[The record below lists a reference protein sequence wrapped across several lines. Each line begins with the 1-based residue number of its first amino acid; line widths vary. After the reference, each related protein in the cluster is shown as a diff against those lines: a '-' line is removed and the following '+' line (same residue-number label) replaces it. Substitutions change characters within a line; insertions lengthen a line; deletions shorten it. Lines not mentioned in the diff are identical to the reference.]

1 MEGKELESA
10 LGRRPLIYNIQRYSV
25 QDGPGTRTTVFVKG
39 CPLKCPW
46 CHNPDAQDVRPE
58 LLFDLEKCTGC
69 GACIGAC
76 PEGANRR
83 EGDKV
88 AVNRAL
94 CTGCGC
100 CVDVCPA
107 SAREICGH
115 KIDMDDIV
123 EEATKDEMFY
133 IASGGGVTI
142 GGGDPL
148 FFPEFTL
155 ELTRRLKD
163 RMLNVAIDTAAFCR
177 WSYLDELSDCADLFL
192 VDLKRM
198 DSTKYR
204 AIIGTDLEIV
214 QRNLESLA
222 DKGVAIRVRIPVIP
236 GFNDSEEDFAAFSSY
251 LGKLGNGIEGVDILP
266 FHAYASKKYKLSGR
280 WEKYLFRDT
289 ETLQAEDVKGLALRL
304 KQAGFSPA
312 NSRLTIGGMT

>member
-1 MEGKELESA
+1 VEGNELESA
-10 LGRRPLIYNIQRYSV
+10 PGRRPLIYNIQRYSL
-25 QDGPGTRTTVFVKG
+25 QDGPGSRTTIFVKG

-58 LLFDLEKCTGC
+58 LLFDEEKCTGC
-69 GACIGAC
+69 GACIDAC
-76 PEGANRR
+76 PAGANRR
-83 EGDKV
+83 EGDKI
-88 AVNRAL
+88 AVDRAL
-94 CTGCGC
+94 CTACGRC
-100 CVDVCPA
+100 ADACPA
-107 SAREICGH
+107 SARGICGH
-115 KIDMDDIV
+115 EMDMDDIV
-123 EEATKDEMFY
+123 REATEDELFY
-133 IASGGGVTI
+133 INSDGGVTI

-163 RMLNVAIDTAAFCR
+163 RMLHVAIDTAAFCR
-177 WSYLDELSDCADLFL
+177 WSHLDALSDCADLFL
-192 VDLKRM
+192 VDLKTM
-198 DSTKYR
+198 DSAKYR
-204 AIIGTDLEIV
+204 EIIGIGLAVV

-222 DKGVAIRVRIPVIP
+222 DKGAGIRVRIPVIP
-236 GFNDSEEDFAAFSSY
+236 GFNDSEADFEAFSAY

-289 ETLQAEDVKGLALRL
+289 ETLQPEDVKGLALRL